1 MESLRDVNFQS
12 MIFRLILAMIGGG
25 ILGVERGIKNRPA
38 GLRTYMLVSLGSML
52 VMVTNLYLTEL
63 YSVTDVDPTRMGA
76 QVVSGIGF
84 LGAGTIIVTSRNQI
98 RGITTAASL
107 WVAACIGLVIGAGFY
122 EAAILGMVATL
133 IILIMMNRIDD
144 FLKDR
149 AKEVSL
155 YIEFNKIAN
164 IQKLVEDLQGFGLS
178 IKDMSMD
185 TAIIPGEDK
194 IALILTVESD
204 RKINQ
209 LQVIQMI
216 QREEGIVYVERL
228 D

>member
-216 QREEGIVYVERL
+216 HREEGIVYVERL